1 MNDWKI
7 PLYKIY
13 TDDEDINLI
22 TRIVKRGNRW
32 AIGPEIEDFEN
43 ELKNYVGTDYCVTL
57 NSGTSAL
64 HTALLAHEIGSRDE
78 VIIPS
83 FTFIA
88 TANSVLFV
96 NSNPIFAEIEEVN
109 LGLDP
114 QDVQSKITPS
124 TKAII
129 PVDYAGLPCK
139 ILEIKK
145 MTEDKKILIIED
157 AAESL
162 GASINGRKVGSLTE
176 TAIFSFCGNKVLTT
190 GEGGALVTNSQLIFE
205 KAKLLRSH
213 GRVDKTNYF
222 TDPQI
227 SDYVSLGYNWRMSSF
242 TAALGLSQLKKIDK
256 MIKKRQDNAKY
267 LNSRFSKIREISLP
281 IPPEGYEHVYQMY
294 TIKLPNKELRDRL
307 HEFLLNKK
315 IFSKVY
321 FHPIHKTDY
330 YKEKLGERKISL
342 PITEKICNQVLTLP
356 LYPNMTSEEK
366 DYLTSSVIEFFETNQ
381 SQNLVNFTF

>member
-1 MNDWKI
+1 MNEWKI

-22 TRIVKRGNRW
+22 TEIIKRGNRW
-32 AIGPEIEDFEN
+32 AIGPEIEEFEN

-64 HTALLAHEIGSRDE
+64 HTALLAHQIGSSDE

-96 NSNPIFAEIEEVN
+96 NSKPIFAEIEDVT
-109 LGLDP
+109 LGLNP
-114 QDVQSKITPS
+114 QDVQSKITPL

-129 PVDYAGLPCK
+129 PVDYAGLSCK

-145 MTEDKKILIIED
+145 ITEDNKILIIED

-162 GASINGRKVGSLTE
+162 GATINGKKVGSLTD

-190 GEGGALVTNSQLIFE
+190 GEGGALVTNSKLIFE

-213 GRVDKTNYF
+213 GRVDKTNYLNN
-222 TDPQI
+222 PQI

-242 TAALGLSQLKKIDK
+242 NAALGLTQLKKLDK
-256 MIKKRQDNAKY
+256 IIKKRQENAKY
-267 LNSRFSKIREISLP
+267 LNSCFSKIREISLP

-294 TIKLPNKELRDRL
+294 TIRLSNKEKRDQL
-307 HEFLLNKK
+307 HEFLLRKK

-321 FHPIHKTDY
+321 FNPIHKTYY
-330 YKEKLGERKISL
+330 YKEKFADEKISL
-342 PITEKICNQVLTLP
+342 PITEKICDQVLTLP

-366 DYLTSSVIEFFETNQ
+366 DYLTSSVVEFFEN
-381 SQNLVNFTF
+381 N

>member
-1 MNDWKI
+1 MDEWKI

-22 TRIVKRGNRW
+22 TKIVKRGNRW
-32 AIGPEIEDFEN
+32 ALGPEIEEFEN

-64 HTALLAHEIGSRDE
+64 HSALLAYQIGSSDE

-96 NSNPIFAEIEEVN
+96 NSKPIFAEIEDVN

-114 QDVQSKITPS
+114 KDVQSKITPS

-145 MTEDKKILIIED
+145 ITEDNEIQIIED

-162 GASINGRKVGSLTE
+162 GASINGKKVGSLTE

-190 GEGGALVTNSQLIFE
+190 GEGGALVTNSKLIFE
-205 KAKLLRSH
+205 KTKLLRSH
-213 GRVDKTNYF
+213 GRVEKTNYLEDAQ
-222 TDPQI
+222 T

-242 TAALGLSQLKKIDK
+242 TASLGLTQLKKLDK
-256 MIKKRQDNAKY
+256 IIKKRQENAKY
-267 LNSRFSKIREISLP
+267 INSCFSKIREISLP
-281 IPPEGYEHVYQMY
+281 IPPDGYEHVYQMY
-294 TIKLPNKELRDRL
+294 TIRLSNKEMRDKL

-321 FHPIHKTDY
+321 FNPIHTTDY
-330 YKEKLGERKISL
+330 YK
-342 PITEKICNQVLTLP
+342 
-356 LYPNMTSEEK
+356 
-366 DYLTSSVIEFFETNQ
+366 
-381 SQNLVNFTF
+381 

>member
-1 MNDWKI
+1 MDEWKI

-22 TRIVKRGNRW
+22 TKIVKRGNRW
-32 AIGPEIEDFEN
+32 ALGPEIEEFEN

-64 HTALLAHEIGSRDE
+64 HSALLAYQIGSSDE

-96 NSNPIFAEIEEVN
+96 NSKPIFAEIEDVN

-114 QDVQSKITPS
+114 KDVQSKITPS

-145 MTEDKKILIIED
+145 ITEDNEIQIIED

-162 GASINGRKVGSLTE
+162 GASINGKKVGSLTE

-190 GEGGALVTNSQLIFE
+190 GEGGALVTNSKLIFE

-213 GRVDKTNYF
+213 GRVEKTNYLEDAR
-222 TDPQI
+222 T

-242 TAALGLSQLKKIDK
+242 TASLGLTQLKKLDK
-256 MIKKRQDNAKY
+256 MIKKRQENAKY
-267 LNSRFSKIREISLP
+267 LNSCFSKIREISLP
-281 IPPEGYEHVYQMY
+281 IPPDGYEHVYQMY
-294 TIKLPNKELRDRL
+294 TIRLSNKEMRDKL

-321 FHPIHKTDY
+321 FNPIHTTDY
-330 YKEKLGERKISL
+330 YKEKFGEQKISL
-342 PITEKICNQVLTLP
+342 PTTEKICKQVLTLP
-356 LYPNMTSEEK
+356 LYPNMTLEEK
-366 DYLTSSVIEFFETNQ
+366 DYLTSSVIEFFEN
-381 SQNLVNFTF
+381 N

>member
-1 MNDWKI
+1 MDEWKI
-7 PLYKIY
+7 PFYKIY

-22 TRIVKRGNRW
+22 TKIVKRGNRW
-32 AIGPEIEDFEN
+32 ALGPEIEEFEN

-64 HTALLAHEIGSRDE
+64 HSALLAYQIGSSDE

-96 NSNPIFAEIEEVN
+96 NSKPIFAEIEDVN

-114 QDVQSKITPS
+114 KDVQSKITPS

-145 MTEDKKILIIED
+145 ITEDNEIQIIED

-162 GASINGRKVGSLTE
+162 GASINGKKVGSLTE

-190 GEGGALVTNSQLIFE
+190 GEGGALVTNSKLIFE

-213 GRVDKTNYF
+213 GRVEKTNYLENAR
-222 TDPQI
+222 T

-242 TAALGLSQLKKIDK
+242 TASLGLTQLKKLDK
-256 MIKKRQDNAKY
+256 MIKKRQENAKY
-267 LNSRFSKIREISLP
+267 LNSCFSKIREISLP
-281 IPPEGYEHVYQMY
+281 IPPDGYEHVYQMY
-294 TIKLPNKELRDRL
+294 TIRLSNKEMRDKL

-321 FHPIHKTDY
+321 FNPIHTTDY
-330 YKEKLGERKISL
+330 YKEKFGEQKISL
-342 PITEKICNQVLTLP
+342 PTTEKICKQVLTLP
-356 LYPNMTSEEK
+356 LYPNMTLEEK
-366 DYLTSSVIEFFETNQ
+366 DYLTSSVIEFFEN
-381 SQNLVNFTF
+381 N

>member
-1 MNDWKI
+1 MDEWKI
-7 PLYKIY
+7 PFYKIY

-22 TRIVKRGNRW
+22 TKIVKRGNRW
-32 AIGPEIEDFEN
+32 ALGPEIEEFEN

-64 HTALLAHEIGSRDE
+64 HSALLAYQIGSSDE

-96 NSNPIFAEIEEVN
+96 NSKPIFAEIEDVN

-114 QDVQSKITPS
+114 KDVQSKITPS

-145 MTEDKKILIIED
+145 ITEDNEIQIIED

-162 GASINGRKVGSLTE
+162 GASINGKKVGSLTE

-190 GEGGALVTNSQLIFE
+190 GEGGALVTNSKLIFE

-213 GRVDKTNYF
+213 GRVEKTNYLEDAR
-222 TDPQI
+222 T

-242 TAALGLSQLKKIDK
+242 TASLGLTQLKKLDK
-256 MIKKRQDNAKY
+256 MIKKRQENAKY
-267 LNSRFSKIREISLP
+267 LNSCFSKIREISLP
-281 IPPEGYEHVYQMY
+281 IPPDGYEHVYQMY
-294 TIKLPNKELRDRL
+294 TIRLSNKEMRDKL

-321 FHPIHKTDY
+321 FNPIHTTDY
-330 YKEKLGERKISL
+330 YKEKFGEQKISL
-342 PITEKICNQVLTLP
+342 PTTEKICKQVLTLP
-356 LYPNMTSEEK
+356 LYPNMTLEEK
-366 DYLTSSVIEFFETNQ
+366 DYLTSSVIEFFEN
-381 SQNLVNFTF
+381 N